1 MMSTWHSPGDTWLA
15 KLLASN
21 PRSMAS
27 NSNASSTDPVAL
39 FTKSIVESKE
49 KVAPK
54 GIIDKDIGGDD
65 AITAK
70 GIEVIPSILS
80 RLLAI
85 PTTVLPSEGDTNGVL
100 NIIGDAAQGSLES
113 AENFPHPSLTRVLS
127 SMMYAVNPPLL
138 SFHRGHQAFS
148 TVKLK
153 ACPHGEPGTNMNS
166 CPSLMGRDELSGS
179 IFGQHFLLVTSPD
192 SDGTVL
198 PFDRGPA
205 KLLTASMQSLKLLP
219 FDRGPTSRLPI
230 LQAIL
235 EISFK
240 MTILFRYS
248 SYRNYLLRY
257 MYINFLGNR
266 PQADGE

>member
-1 MMSTWHSPGDTWLA
+1 MLTRTSFPITLIADARRGGLKSKEGIAQSILYGARAPIGTGIVG
-15 KLLASN
+15 KVR
-21 PRSMAS
+21 P
-27 NSNASSTDPVAL
+27 ASSASAAL
-39 FTKSIVESKE
+39 
-49 KVAPK
+49 
-54 GIIDKDIGGDD
+54 
-65 AITAK
+65 
-70 GIEVIPSILS
+70 
-80 RLLAI
+80 
-85 PTTVLPSEGDTNGVL
+85 
-100 NIIGDAAQGSLES
+100 GSS
-113 AENFPHPSLTRVLS
+113 VFS
-127 SMMYAVNPPLL
+127 SMKGMLICGPKENGIFLQGTTTPLCAGIL
-138 SFHRGHQAFS
+138 LDLMIDG
-148 TVKLK
+148 LY
-153 ACPHGEPGTNMNS
+153 GTNVLIS
-166 CPSLMGRDELSGS
+166 PALMGRDEVSGS

-205 KLLTASMQSLKLLP
+205 KLLAASVQSLKLLP

-248 SYRNYLLRY
+248 SYRKYLLRY

>member
-1 MMSTWHSPGDTWLA
+1 MIDGLYGTKVLISP
-15 KLLASN
+15 
-21 PRSMAS
+21 
-27 NSNASSTDPVAL
+27 
-39 FTKSIVESKE
+39 
-49 KVAPK
+49 AP
-54 GIIDKDIGGDD
+54 
-65 AITAK
+65 
-70 GIEVIPSILS
+70 
-80 RLLAI
+80 
-85 PTTVLPSEGDTNGVL
+85 
-100 NIIGDAAQGSLES
+100 
-113 AENFPHPSLTRVLS
+113 
-127 SMMYAVNPPLL
+127 
-138 SFHRGHQAFS
+138 
-148 TVKLK
+148 
-153 ACPHGEPGTNMNS
+153 
-166 CPSLMGRDELSGS
+166 MGRDELSGS

-205 KLLTASMQSLKLLP
+205 KLLTASVQSLKLLP

-240 MTILFRYS
+240 MMILFRYS